1 MRVVFFGTSEFAV
14 PTLRALMASAVV
26 EVVAVFT
33 QPDRPAGR
41 GRRLTPPPV
50 KTCALEAGLPVLQPE
65 RIRSTD
71 VADFRPDLGIVAA
84 YGQIL
89 SRKLLGVPRLGLL
102 NLHPS
107 LLPRWRGAAPIQR
120 ALLEGDSE
128 TGVCVM
134 RVVPELDA
142 GAVLARCALPIGPR
156 DTSGALHDKLSVL
169 GAEQMVATLLALEK
183 GEATEEPQDE
193 SRVIYAEKLLKEEA
207 RLDWRLPASR
217 LDRLIR
223 GLNPW
228 PVAETSWPEIMG
240 GPVRIWRAW
249 PVPEGSGA
257 AAGEVLGPGGSPEGE
272 GIRVAAGE
280 GDLVI
285 LEIQPPGKK
294 KMDAGAFARGYPC
307 RPGLVLGEGA

>member
-1 MRVVFFGTSEFAV
+1 MRAVFFGTSEFAV
-14 PTLRALMASAVV
+14 PTLRALMASAV

-33 QPDRPAGR
+33 QPDRLAGR

-71 VADFRPDLGIVAA
+71 VADFRPDVGVVAA

-142 GAVLARCALPIGPR
+142 GAVLACRSLPIGSR

-169 GAEQMVATLLALEK
+169 GAEQMVATLYSLEK

-193 SRVIYAEKLLKEEA
+193 SLVTYADKLQKEEA

-228 PVAETSWPEIMG
+228 PVAETSWPEITG

-249 PVPEGSGA
+249 PVPEGSGVA
-257 AAGEVLGPGGSPEGE
+257 SGEVLGPCESPEGE

-294 KMDAGAFARGYPC
+294 KMDGGAFARGYPC
-307 RPGLVLGEGA
+307 DPGLVLGEGA

>member
-1 MRVVFFGTSEFAV
+1 MRAVFFGTSEFAT
-14 PTLRALMASAVV
+14 PTLRALIASSV
-26 EVVAVFT
+26 EIATVFT

-50 KTCALEAGLPVLQPE
+50 KTCALEADIPMLQPE
-65 RIRSTD
+65 QARSTD
-71 VADFRPDLGIVAA
+71 IAEFRPDVGVVVA

-120 ALLEGDSE
+120 ALLEGDTE
-128 TGVCVM
+128 TGICVI
-134 RVVPELDA
+134 RVTPKLDA
-142 GAVLARCALPIGPR
+142 GGVLARRSLPIGAR
-156 DTSGALHDKLSVL
+156 DTSADLHDKLAEL
-169 GAEQMVATLLALEK
+169 GARQMVETLNALEN
-183 GEATEEPQDE
+183 GEVTEVPQDE
-193 SRVIYAEKLLKEEA
+193 SLVTYAEKLQKGEA
-207 RLDWRLPASR
+207 KLDWRLPASR

-228 PVAETSWPEIMG
+228 PVAETVWPGITG

-249 PVPEGSGA
+249 PLAEGSGGV
-257 AAGEVLGPGGSPEGE
+257 AGEVMGVAESPEGA
-272 GIRVAAGE
+272 GIRVATGKK
-280 GDLVI
+280 DLVI

-294 KMDAGAFARGYPC
+294 KMDAGEFARGYPC
-307 RPGLVLGEGA
+307 QPGLVLGEVS

>member
-1 MRVVFFGTSEFAV
+1 MRAVFFGASEFAA
-14 PTLRALMASAVV
+14 PTLRALMASPIELA
-26 EVVAVFT
+26 AVFT

-41 GRRLTPPPV
+41 GRKLTPPPV
-50 KTCALEAGLPVLQPE
+50 KTLALEAGFSVLQPE

-71 VADFRPDLGIVAA
+71 VAEFRPDVGVVAA

-89 SRKLLGVPRLGLL
+89 SRKLLKVPRLGLL

-120 ALLEGDSE
+120 ALLEGDDE

-134 RVVPELDA
+134 RVVSELDA
-142 GAVLARCALPIGPR
+142 GPVLTRRSLPIGPR
-156 DTSGALHDKLSVL
+156 DTSGALHDKLAEL
-169 GAEQMVATLLALEK
+169 GAEQMVATLLKLEN
-183 GEATEEPQDE
+183 GEVTEEPQDE
-193 SRVIYAEKLLKEEA
+193 SLVTYAEKLQKEEA
-207 RLDWRLPASR
+207 KLDWRLPASR

-228 PVAETSWPEIMG
+228 PVAQTTWPGMAN
-240 GPVRIWRAW
+240 PVRIWRAW
-249 PVPEGSGA
+249 PNPGESGG
-257 AAGEVLGPGGSPEGE
+257 AAGEILGLVESPEGE
-272 GIRVAAGE
+272 GIRVSTGK

-294 KMDAGAFARGYPC
+294 KMDARAFARGYPC
-307 RPGLVLGEGA
+307 RPGLVLGESA

>member
-1 MRVVFFGTSEFAV
+1 MRAVFFGTSEFAV
-14 PTLRALMASAVV
+14 PTLRALMASPVD
-26 EVVAVFT
+26 VVAVFT

-41 GRRLTPPPV
+41 GRKLTPPPV
-50 KTCALEAGLPVLQPE
+50 KMCALEAGLPVLQPE

-71 VADFRPDLGIVAA
+71 VADFRPDVGVVAA

-89 SRKLLGVPRLGLL
+89 GRKLLGVPRLGLL

-169 GAEQMVATLLALEK
+169 GAEQMVATLYALEK

-193 SRVIYAEKLLKEEA
+193 SLVTYAEKLQKEEA
-207 RLDWRLPASR
+207 KLDWRLPASR

-228 PVAETSWPEIMG
+228 PVAETSWPGIMS
-240 GPVRIWRAW
+240 GPVRVWRAW
-249 PVPEGSGA
+249 PVPEGSGS
-257 AAGEVLGPGGSPEGE
+257 AAGEVLGLGESPEGE
-272 GIRVAAGE
+272 GIRVTAGE

-294 KMDAGAFARGYPC
+294 KMDGGAFARGYPC

>member
-14 PTLRALMASAVV
+14 PTLRALMASPVD
-26 EVVAVFT
+26 VVAVFT

-71 VADFRPDLGIVAA
+71 IADFRPDLGIVAA

-89 SRKLLGVPRLGLL
+89 SRKLLDVPRLGLL

-169 GAEQMVATLLALEK
+169 GAEQMVATLSALEK

-193 SRVIYAEKLLKEEA
+193 SRVIYADKLQKEEA
-207 RLDWRLPASR
+207 KLDWRLPASR

-228 PVAETSWPEIMG
+228 PVAETSWPGVMS

-257 AAGEVLGPGGSPEGE
+257 AAGEVLGPGESPEGA

-307 RPGLVLGEGA
+307 RPGLVLGESA

>member
-1 MRVVFFGTSEFAV
+1 MRAVFFGTSEFAV
-14 PTLRALMASAVV
+14 PTLRTLMASPV
-26 EVVAVFT
+26 EVAAVFT

-50 KTCALEAGLPVLQPE
+50 KACALEAGLPVLQPE
-65 RIRSTD
+65 KVRSTD
-71 VADFRPDLGIVAA
+71 VAEFRPDLGIVAA

-89 SRKLLGVPRLGLL
+89 SRKLLNVPRLGLL

-134 RVVPELDA
+134 RVAPELDA
-142 GAVLARCALPIGPR
+142 GAVLSRRSLPIGPR
-156 DTSGALHDKLSVL
+156 DTSGALHDKLAAM
-169 GAEQMVATLLALEK
+169 GAEQMVATLLALEN
-183 GEATEEPQDE
+183 GEATEVPQDE
-193 SRVIYAEKLLKEEA
+193 SLVTYAEKLQKEEA
-207 RLDWRLPASR
+207 KLDWRSPANN

-228 PVAETSWPEIMG
+228 PVAQTTWPEIEN
-240 GPVRIWRAW
+240 GPVRVWRAW
-249 PVPEGSGA
+249 PVSGGFGG
-257 AAGEVLGPGGSPEGE
+257 AAGEVLGLAESPEGA
-272 GIRVAAGE
+272 GIRVATGE
-280 GDLVI
+280 GDLVL

-294 KMDAGAFARGYPC
+294 KMGAEAFARGYPC

>member
-1 MRVVFFGTSEFAV
+1 MRAVFFGTSGFGA
-14 PTLRALMASAVV
+14 PTLRALIASPI
-26 EVVAVFT
+26 EVAAVFT

-41 GRRLTPPPV
+41 GRKLTPPPV
-50 KTCALEAGLPVLQPE
+50 KACALEAGLPVLQPE

-71 VADFRPDLGIVAA
+71 VAEFRPDVGVVAS

-89 SRKLLGVPRLGLL
+89 SRKLLKVPRLGLL

-120 ALLEGDSE
+120 ALLEGDDE

-134 RVVPELDA
+134 RVAPELDA
-142 GAVLARCALPIGPR
+142 GPVLTRRSLPIGPR
-156 DTSGALHDKLSVL
+156 DTSGALHDKLAGL
-169 GAEQMVATLLALEK
+169 GAEQMVVTLLKLEN
-183 GEATEEPQDE
+183 GEVTEETQDE
-193 SRVIYAEKLLKEEA
+193 SLVTYAEKLQKEEA
-207 RLDWRLPASR
+207 KLDWRLPASR

-228 PVAETSWPEIMG
+228 PVTQTAWPEITS

-249 PVPEGSGA
+249 PNPGESGG
-257 AAGEVLGPGGSPEGE
+257 AAGEILGQTESPEGE
-272 GIRVAAGE
+272 GIRVSTGK

-294 KMDAGAFARGYPC
+294 KMDARAFASGYPC
-307 RPGLVLGEGA
+307 RPGLVLGESA

>member
-1 MRVVFFGTSEFAV
+1 MRAVFFGTSEFAV
-14 PTLRALMASAVV
+14 PTLRALTASPV
-26 EVVAVFT
+26 EVAAVFT

-71 VADFRPDLGIVAA
+71 IADFRPDLGIVAA

-89 SRKLLGVPRLGLL
+89 SRKLLDVPRLGLL

-134 RVVPELDA
+134 RVAPELDA
-142 GAVLARCALPIGPR
+142 GPVLARRALPIGPR
-156 DTSGALHDKLSVL
+156 DTSGSLHDKLAAL

-193 SRVIYAEKLLKEEA
+193 SLVTYAEKLQKDEA
-207 RLDWRLPASR
+207 KLDWRLPAIR

-228 PVAETSWPEIMG
+228 PVAETSWPEIEN

-249 PVPEGSGA
+249 PVPEGAGG
-257 AAGEVLGPGGSPEGE
+257 AAGEVLGPAESPGGE
-272 GIRVAAGE
+272 GIRVATGE

-294 KMDAGAFARGYPC
+294 KMDGGAFARGYPC

>member
-1 MRVVFFGTSEFAV
+1 MRTVFFGTSEFAV
-14 PTLRALMASAVV
+14 PTLQALVDSPV
-26 EVVAVFT
+26 EVAAVFT

-50 KTCALEAGLPVLQPE
+50 KACALEAGLPVLQPE

-71 VADFRPDLGIVAA
+71 IADFRPDVGVVAA

-89 SRKLLGVPRLGLL
+89 SRKLLGIPRLGLL

-120 ALLEGDSE
+120 ALLEGDAE

-134 RVVPELDA
+134 RVAPELDA
-142 GAVLARCALPIGPR
+142 GAVLARRTLPIGAR
-156 DTSGALHDKLSVL
+156 DTSGTLHDKLATL
-169 GAEQMVATLLALEK
+169 GAGQMVATLLALEN
-183 GEATEEPQDE
+183 GEVAEEPQDE
-193 SRVIYAEKLLKEEA
+193 AKVTYAEKLQKEEA
-207 RLDWRLPASR
+207 KLDWRLPASR

-228 PVAETSWPEIMG
+228 PVAVTAWPDITS

-249 PVPEGSGA
+249 PVPEGSGG
-257 AAGEVLGPGGSPEGE
+257 AAGEVLGLAESPESE
-272 GIRVAAGE
+272 GIRVATGE

-285 LEIQPPGKK
+285 LEIQPPGRK

-307 RPGLVLGEGA
+307 KPGLMLGEGA